1 MSRAGTVVAA
11 AEGRAR
17 TNARPGAFAI
27 FARNRFSLLGLALLS
42 LLALLALVGPQV
54 SPFDA
59 HTVGVGPTL
68 ASPDLRHWLGTDDL
82 GRDVLSRV
90 LSGLGV
96 SLLVGFSTAV
106 MATTAGVLVGAVAGF
121 AAGRLDDLLMRATE
135 VFLVIPRFFLAILLV
150 AFFGA
155 NLFNLIVTIAVL
167 SWPEI
172 ARLTRAEFLSLRGRQ
187 FVDAARIAG
196 AADRELIFGE
206 ILPNALGPVIVSATL
221 LMGQAMLLE
230 AGLSYLG
237 LGDPGRISLGLML
250 NQAQSIMRSAWWATA
265 APGLSIF
272 VAVIAINLIGD
283 GLNDIFN
290 PRSRSR

>member
-1 MSRAGTVVAA
+1 MTAPGATIVTVVAP
-11 AEGRAR
+11 GRAR
-17 TNARPGAFAI
+17 AGALAI
-27 FARNRFSLLGLALLS
+27 FARNRFSMLGLVI
-42 LLALLALVGPQV
+42 LAALVTAALAAAGIA
-54 SPFDA
+54 PFDA

-68 ASPDLRHWLGTDDL
+68 AAPDARHWLGTDDL
-82 GRDVLSRV
+82 GRDVFSRV
-90 LSGLGV
+90 LGGLGV
-96 SLLVGFSTAV
+96 SLLVGFSTAAI
-106 MATTAGVLVGAVAGF
+106 ATGAGVLVGAVAGF
-121 AAGRLDDLLMRATE
+121 AGGRIDDVLMRATE
-135 VFLVIPRFFLAILLV
+135 VFLVIPRFFLAILMV

-155 NLFNLIVTIAVL
+155 NLFNLILTIALL

-187 FVDAARIAG
+187 FVDAARVAG
-196 AADRELIFGE
+196 ASDAELIFGE

-221 LMGQAMLLE
+221 LVGQAMLLE

-272 VAVIAINLIGD
+272 AAVIAINLIGD

-290 PRSRSR
+290 PRSRAR